1 MGASYIHQLYSTE
14 RQVVETF
21 RLARAVTPDSA
32 IVPPAWSA
40 RAQRQIF
47 ARFARKRALVPTAG
61 GRYYLD
67 EARWAEYSTTRS
79 RGFLI
84 YCASVVVIVIVL
96 IVMVP

>member
-1 MGASYIHQLYSTE
+1 MGASYVNYLYSVE

-32 IVPPAWSA
+32 IVPPPWSA

-47 ARFARKRALVPTAG
+47 ARFTRKRALVPTAD

-67 EARWAEYSTTRS
+67 EARWAEYSTKRS
-79 RGFLI
+79 RGILI
-84 YCASVVVIVIVL
+84 YFAAVVVVVIIL
-96 IVMVP
+96 IVMIP